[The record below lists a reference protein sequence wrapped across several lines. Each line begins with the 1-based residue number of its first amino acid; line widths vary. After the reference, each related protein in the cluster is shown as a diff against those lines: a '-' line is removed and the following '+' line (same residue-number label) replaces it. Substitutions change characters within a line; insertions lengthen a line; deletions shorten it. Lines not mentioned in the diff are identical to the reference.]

1 MILCPIQRAWMNCPP
16 DKFIRV
22 PSDQLCNFAATC
34 LRTAGLR
41 ANHAEQ
47 VAGLLTNADLR
58 GVRSH
63 GTRQLNPYCQHL
75 REKVI
80 NPTPDLKVIKETDNT
95 VLIDGDGGLG
105 YTPMMMATE
114 LALTKAAEKGI
125 AVGATCHIGHYGAA
139 GHYVRRAMEKGYTAM
154 SVQGLPS
161 FISKTN
167 PNNRPQSAYWGNR
180 ALCFGLPGRDEPP
193 LILDVA
199 TRILGDDQ
207 IGGEF
212 DYMQELI
219 PAAFFKSMGYTGVAW
234 ALGGVFVGVDNPQA
248 VEVTK
253 KWPEA
258 YLGGLILIMDIGLFT
273 EPSQFRSGI
282 DSLVRGVRENME
294 PVRGYDE
301 ATLPGT
307 VEFHREQ
314 EYKRDGVPL
323 GLDDIELL
331 KRTAEETGVQ
341 IPKVFFFENT
351 KG

>member
-1 MILCPIQRAWMNCPP
+1 MCLIQRVWMNSPP

-22 PSDQLCNFAATC
+22 PSDQLYQFAATC

-41 ANHAEQ
+41 VNHAEQ
-47 VAGLLTNADLR
+47 VAELLTNADLR

-75 REKVI
+75 RDKVI
-80 NPTPDLKVIKETDNT
+80 NPEPNPKVIKETDNT

-114 LALTKAAEKGI
+114 LALNKAAEKGI

-167 PNNRPQSAYWGNR
+167 SNKRPQSAYWGNR

-193 LILDVA
+193 LVLDVA

-207 IGGEF
+207 IEGEF
-212 DYMQELI
+212 DYLQELI

-234 ALGGVFVGVDNPQA
+234 ALGGVFVGVDSPQA
-248 VEVTK
+248 VEVTR

-258 YLGGLILIMDIGLFT
+258 YLGGMFT

-314 EYKRDGVPL
+314 EYRRDGVPL

-331 KRTAEETGVQ
+331 KRTAKETGVKP
-341 IPKVFFFENT
+341 PKVFFFENT
-351 KG
+351 KR